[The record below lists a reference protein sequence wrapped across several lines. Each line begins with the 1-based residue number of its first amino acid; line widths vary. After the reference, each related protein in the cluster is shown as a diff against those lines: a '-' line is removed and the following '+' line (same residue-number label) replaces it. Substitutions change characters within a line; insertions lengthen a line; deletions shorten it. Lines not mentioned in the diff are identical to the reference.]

1 MEVHA
6 HTHTARK
13 KWPHYF
19 WEFLML
25 FLAVFCGFLAEYQLE
40 HVIEKQR
47 EKIYI
52 KSLLE
57 ETKLDITEYDK
68 VLKKAYD
75 IDPIAD
81 SLFHNVKE
89 VEKYNY
95 RFVSRWSS
103 PFNNLSIHYFPSLTT
118 IQQLKNSGNLRLIR
132 SQELQQQIILYE
144 TFVQSSVLRSSENM
158 LGAMK
163 GVYKLMNELCDLTD
177 FNESITKNY
186 KNEQS
191 IVSQDY
197 SFEFEMPIIFKTPEK
212 LNDLANS
219 FADFR
224 AYLYG
229 YIVTITQV
237 KQKANNLVTL
247 IRQEYKIE

>member
-1 MEVHA
+1 
-6 HTHTARK
+6 
-13 KWPHYF
+13 
-19 WEFLML
+19 ML

-163 GVYKLMNELCDLTD
+163 GVYRLMNELCDLTD

-197 SFEFEMPIIFKTPEK
+197 SFEFEMPVIFKTPEK